1 MDLLRQL
8 WDSGLESLMFNS
20 PIGCRV
26 GSSMVVMPAGELYA
40 FIMAQWRKFKGRE
53 DERHL
58 KRGCDNLHHH
68 IKSKMDGVSG
78 EMPPWA

>member
-1 MDLLRQL
+1 
-8 WDSGLESLMFNS
+8 MFNS

-53 DERHL
+53 DERHIIF
-58 KRGCDNLHHH
+58 GSMSSIFSN
-68 IKSKMDGVSG
+68 
-78 EMPPWA
+78 